1 MSLLDK
7 SDTQNI
13 QKDLELLSLFDSMVK
28 IKDRILEIYEKTLT
42 PNIVDEYTD
51 IRNDLIHYL
60 EIESDN
66 LSVDDRLLITDKIV
80 DISKKRRECLNIKSA
95 KKIFSELVSVIE
107 EVENESYDTL
117 KQSLTAENKKYKVRS
132 EKSLD
137 VLKQLNFKG
146 NYISTKVAETLI
158 QKTNENLNQYST
170 NHLITPYKS
179 LANVENEKIL
189 AIKQKTK
196 NDLNNIPKDIHISN
210 IPKILEVSEVLNL
223 SNKELLENDKEM
235 FEKKCGHGN
244 KPMSSTEINKAL
256 KQLKI
261 STNRRRKRKK

>member
-28 IKDRILEIYEKTLT
+28 IKDRILEIYEKTLP

-158 QKTNENLNQYST
+158 QKSNENLNQYST
-170 NHLITPYKS
+170 NTPYKS

-196 NDLNNIPKDIHISN
+196 NELNSISKDIHITN

-223 SNKELLENDKEM
+223 SHKELLEIDKEM
-235 FEKKCGHGN
+235 LEKTYGQGN
-244 KPMSSTEINKAL
+244 KPMSNKEINKAL